1 MKKLYGFLGL
11 SLLLV
16 SCNMGN
22 NNSASNNSTN
32 NANLEGYISRLS
44 YVPVANKGTY
54 EVSSLKTAL
63 GLKNFGSN
71 GNQTS
76 IYISS
81 PVNLSSIVVAYY
93 NDTVCNN
100 QVALTSF
107 NGSVTMQA
115 GTYYTSD
122 ASNEY
127 LCSQYNYNSRSGC
140 GGALS
145 GAQAG
150 DYKSMQVIYNFT
162 SGSSSRSLCLYNQFN
177 GNGYEATANYSDPQN
192 PIACSSSNCGYSKSY
207 LTSEVGINSFSIAG
221 NTSDST
227 ANSCYLNE
235 SSSNNLECWG
245 SPGTGIVGN
254 GYVIYPAMM
263 PAGVESFS
271 LVSTNSSFSCGIA
284 GRGSNTGKIYCWG
297 NGIAGKI
304 GNGANS
310 NVNIPTPVIMPSG
323 VTAFSQVSTNT
334 NFSCAIASS
343 GDNAG
348 KVYCWGNGASGQI
361 GNGANFSESVPTSV
375 TMPSGVTAFSQ
386 IATSISN
393 SCAIASSGDNA
404 GRVYCWGVG
413 SNGQI
418 GNGSNVSPINIP
430 TSVTMPSG
438 VTAFSQISN
447 NGSFNCAIAS
457 SGDNAGTVYC
467 WGTGANGKIGN
478 GGTSNVYVPT
488 SVTMPSGVTAFN
500 QISTNTN
507 FSCAI
512 AGSGDN
518 AGKVYC
524 WGSGGNGKIGN
535 GGTSDAYV
543 PTSVT
548 MPSGVTAFSQIST
561 NNSFSCAIAG
571 SGDNAGKVYC
581 WGSGGNGKIGNGGT
595 SDAYVPTSVT
605 MPSGVTA
612 FSQIST
618 NNSFSCAIAGSGD
631 NAGKVYCWGAGTNG
645 EIGNGISS
653 DASVPTPIVT
663 INGVDSFNQI
673 STNTSFSCA
682 IANIGTNAGKIYCWG
697 NNLSVSQIGSAGVPS
712 PLTATLPAGVG
723 VYNQLS
729 TNTNFSCAIAGS
741 GESAGGVYC
750 WGTGTSGQIGNG
762 ANTAT
767 NSPVNVP
774 TSVIMPSTVS
784 AFGQIS
790 TNTSFSC
797 AIASSGE
804 STGRIYCW
812 GNGGSGQIGNGS
824 TVSVNVPK
832 SVTMPSR
839 VNAFNQLST
848 NSNFSCAIASSGES
862 AGRVY
867 CWGSSINGQIG
878 NGAVGSGA
886 IVTVPTSVIMPSGVT
901 AFGQISTNTGFS
913 CAIASSGESTGRI
926 YCWGNGANGKI
937 GNGASTTNVARPTA
951 VIMPSGVIA
960 FGQLSTNSNFS
971 CAIASSGESAG
982 KVYCWGN
989 GGSGQIG
996 NGANSEVQVPT
1007 AVTMPSDVIS
1017 FSQIATITD
1026 FSCAIANSGAG
1037 AGKVYCWGSGGSGQ
1051 IGNGAN
1057 SNVNVPTSV
1066 TMPSGVDSFGKVWV
1080 TNTYACAI
1088 AATGV
1093 NKGRRYCWGANFNG
1107 QLGTGTG
1114 ISTNIPTLLN

>member
-1 MKKLYGFLGL
+1 MKRLYGFLGL

-22 NNSASNNSTN
+22 NNSGSNNSTN

-107 NGSVTMQA
+107 NGNVEMQA

-162 SGSSSRSLCLYNQFN
+162 NGSSSRSLCLYNQFN

-221 NTSDST
+221 DSADT
-227 ANSCYLNE
+227 NIANSCYLSE
-235 SSSNNLECWG
+235 SSNNNLECWG
-245 SPGTGIVGN
+245 VPGTGSVGN

-271 LVSTNSSFSCGIA
+271 LVSTNTSFSCGVA
-284 GRGSNTGKIYCWG
+284 GGGSNRGKIYCWG
-297 NGIAGKI
+297 VGTSGQI
-304 GNGANS
+304 GNGANLS
-310 NVNIPTPVIMPSG
+310 VNIPTSVTMPSG

-334 NFSCAIASS
+334 NFSCAIAAS
-343 GDNAG
+343 GDDAG
-348 KVYCWGNGASGQI
+348 KVFCWGNGGSGQI
-361 GNGANFSESVPTSV
+361 GNGANSSVNVPTSV

-386 IATSISN
+386 IATSMSN

-457 SGDNAGTVYC
+457 SGESAGRVYCWGMGANGRIGNGGISDVYVPTSVTMPLGVTAFGQISTGINFSCALASSGESAGNIYCWGTGGSGQIGNGVSSNVNVPTSVTMPSGVTAFSQISTNASFSCALASSGESAGNIYCWGTGGSGQIGNGVSSNVNVPTSVTMPSGVTAFSQISTNASFSCAIAGSGDNAGKVYCWGAGTNGQIGNGISNDASVPTPIVTINGVDSFNQISTNPTFSCAIANSGANTGKIYCWGGSLSVSRMGSAGVPSPLTASLPTGVGVYNQLSTNTTFSCAIAGSGESAGRVYCWGGGSNNQIGNGVNANVNIPTSVTMPPGVTRFSQISTNSSFSCAIAGSGESAGRVYC
-467 WGTGANGKIGN
+467 WGTGSSGQIGN
-478 GGTSNVYVPT
+478 GGNSSASVPTSVTMPSGVTSFSQVSTNSSFSCAIASSGESAGRVYCWGNGSNGRIGNGGSSNALVPT

-512 AGSGDN
+512 ASSGES
-518 AGKVYC
+518 AGRVYC

-535 GGTSDAYV
+535 GGGSNALV

-548 MPSGVTAFSQIST
+548 MPSGVTAF
-561 NNSFSCAIAG
+561 
-571 SGDNAGKVYC
+571 
-581 WGSGGNGKIGNGGT
+581 
-595 SDAYVPTSVT
+595 
-605 MPSGVTA
+605 
-612 FSQIST
+612 
-618 NNSFSCAIAGSGD
+618 
-631 NAGKVYCWGAGTNG
+631 
-645 EIGNGISS
+645 
-653 DASVPTPIVT
+653 
-663 INGVDSFNQI
+663 NQI
-673 STNTSFSCA
+673 STNTA
-682 IANIGTNAGKIYCWG
+682 
-697 NNLSVSQIGSAGVPS
+697 
-712 PLTATLPAGVG
+712 
-723 VYNQLS
+723 
-729 TNTNFSCAIAGS
+729 
-741 GESAGGVYC
+741 
-750 WGTGTSGQIGNG
+750 
-762 ANTAT
+762 
-767 NSPVNVP
+767 
-774 TSVIMPSTVS
+774 
-784 AFGQIS
+784 
-790 TNTSFSC
+790 
-797 AIASSGE
+797 
-804 STGRIYCW
+804 
-812 GNGGSGQIGNGS
+812 
-824 TVSVNVPK
+824 
-832 SVTMPSR
+832 
-839 VNAFNQLST
+839 
-848 NSNFSCAIASSGES
+848 FSCAIASSGES

-867 CWGSSINGQIG
+867 CWGLGSSGQIG
-878 NGAVGSGA
+878 NGSSSVA
-886 IVTVPTSVIMPSGVT
+886 TVPTSVIMPSDVLSFFQVAT
-901 AFGQISTNTGFS
+901 STDFS
-913 CAIASSGESTGRI
+913 CAIASSGG
-926 YCWGNGANGKI
+926 
-937 GNGASTTNVARPTA
+937 
-951 VIMPSGVIA
+951 
-960 FGQLSTNSNFS
+960 
-971 CAIASSGESAG
+971 
-982 KVYCWGN
+982 
-989 GGSGQIG
+989 
-996 NGANSEVQVPT
+996 
-1007 AVTMPSDVIS
+1007 
-1017 FSQIATITD
+1017 
-1026 FSCAIANSGAG
+1026 G
-1037 AGKVYCWGSGGSGQ
+1037 AGKVYCWGTGTSGQ
-1051 IGNGAN
+1051 IGNGLN
-1057 SNVNVPTSV
+1057 NNVNKPTSV
-1066 TMPSGVDSFGKVWV
+1066 IMPSGVDSFGKVWV
-1080 TNTYACAI
+1080 TNFYACAI
-1088 AATGV
+1088 AATGI
-1093 NKGRRYCWGANFNG
+1093 NKGRRYCWGANATG

-1114 ISTNIPTLLN
+1114 ISTNVPTLLN

>member
-524 WGSGGNGKIGN
+524 WG
-535 GGTSDAYV
+535 
-543 PTSVT
+543 
-548 MPSGVTAFSQIST
+548 
-561 NNSFSCAIAG
+561 
-571 SGDNAGKVYC
+571 
-581 WGSGGNGKIGNGGT
+581 
-595 SDAYVPTSVT
+595 
-605 MPSGVTA
+605 
-612 FSQIST
+612 
-618 NNSFSCAIAGSGD
+618 
-631 NAGKVYCWGAGTNG
+631 AGTNG

>member
-1 MKKLYGFLGL
+1 MKRLYGFLGL

-22 NNSASNNSTN
+22 NNSGSNNSTN

-107 NGSVTMQA
+107 NGNVTMQA

-162 SGSSSRSLCLYNQFN
+162 NGSSSRSLCLYNQFN

-221 NTSDST
+221 AANDST

-245 SPGTGIVGN
+245 RPASGIVGN

-348 KVYCWGNGASGQI
+348 KVYCWGVGTSGQI
-361 GNGANFSESVPTSV
+361 GNGAS
-375 TMPSGVTAFSQ
+375 
-386 IATSISN
+386 
-393 SCAIASSGDNA
+393 
-404 GRVYCWGVG
+404 
-413 SNGQI
+413 
-418 GNGSNVSPINIP
+418 SNVNVP

-457 SGDNAGTVYC
+457 SGDNAGRVYC
-467 WGTGANGKIGN
+467 WGTGGNGMIGN
-478 GGTSNVYVPT
+478 GGNSNVNVPT
-488 SVTMPSGVTAFN
+488 SVTMPLGVTAFS
-500 QISTNTN
+500 QISTNSN
-507 FSCAI
+507 YSCAI
-512 AGSGDN
+512 SSSGDK

-524 WGSGGNGKIGN
+524 WGTGTNGQIGN
-535 GGTSDAYV
+535 GASSNESV

-548 MPSGVTAFSQIST
+548 MPSGVTAFSEVST
-561 NNSFSCAIAG
+561 N
-571 SGDNAGKVYC
+571 
-581 WGSGGNGKIGNGGT
+581 
-595 SDAYVPTSVT
+595 
-605 MPSGVTA
+605 
-612 FSQIST
+612 
-618 NNSFSCAIAGSGD
+618 
-631 NAGKVYCWGAGTNG
+631 
-645 EIGNGISS
+645 
-653 DASVPTPIVT
+653 AS
-663 INGVDSFNQI
+663 
-673 STNTSFSCA
+673 
-682 IANIGTNAGKIYCWG
+682 
-697 NNLSVSQIGSAGVPS
+697 
-712 PLTATLPAGVG
+712 
-723 VYNQLS
+723 
-729 TNTNFSCAIAGS
+729 
-741 GESAGGVYC
+741 
-750 WGTGTSGQIGNG
+750 
-762 ANTAT
+762 
-767 NSPVNVP
+767 
-774 TSVIMPSTVS
+774 
-784 AFGQIS
+784 
-790 TNTSFSC
+790 
-797 AIASSGE
+797 
-804 STGRIYCW
+804 
-812 GNGGSGQIGNGS
+812 
-824 TVSVNVPK
+824 
-832 SVTMPSR
+832 
-839 VNAFNQLST
+839 
-848 NSNFSCAIASSGES
+848 FSCAIASSGES

-867 CWGSSINGQIG
+867 CWG
-878 NGAVGSGA
+878 
-886 IVTVPTSVIMPSGVT
+886 
-901 AFGQISTNTGFS
+901 TG
-913 CAIASSGESTGRI
+913 T
-926 YCWGNGANGKI
+926 
-937 GNGASTTNVARPTA
+937 
-951 VIMPSGVIA
+951 
-960 FGQLSTNSNFS
+960 
-971 CAIASSGESAG
+971 
-982 KVYCWGN
+982 
-989 GGSGQIG
+989 SGQIG
-996 NGANSEVQVPT
+996 NGENSSVNVPT

-1037 AGKVYCWGSGGSGQ
+1037 AGKVYCWGTGTSGQ

-1057 SNVNVPTSV
+1057 NTVNIPTSV

-1080 TNTYACAI
+1080 TTTYACAI

-1114 ISTNIPTLLN
+1114 ISTNVPTLLN